1 MIIKGSVHQED
12 TTQTHV
18 IDIGRNKDII
28 WIHPVL
34 EHLSMP
40 LLLLSRFSRVRL
52 CATP

>member
-1 MIIKGSVHQED
+1 MTRYKEDHYMIIKGSVHQED

-34 EHLSMP
+34 EHLSI
-40 LLLLSRFSRVRL
+40 LSKY
-52 CATP
+52 